1 MKYFAYG
8 MNTNLNEMVFRCP
21 DAVSLGGA
29 VLPDHEFR
37 FARHADVVYYPGF
50 DTLGV
55 LWEITDECERAL
67 DALEGFPT
75 YYLKKTVSV
84 VHEGEEVEAMVY
96 YMTGDVADEAPS
108 DGYLMMLYEGYAQ
121 HDISALQIVESLDYI
136 NAYHT
141 ALAKKG
147 QFFYG

>member
-8 MNTNLNEMVFRCP
+8 MNTNQNEMALRCP
-21 DAVSLGGA
+21 DAVSLGEA

-37 FARHADVVYYPGF
+37 FARHADVIYYPGF
-50 DTLGV
+50 ETRGV
-55 LWEITDECERAL
+55 LWEITDECEHAL

-75 YYLKKTVSV
+75 YYLKKTVTV
-84 VHEGEEVEAMVY
+84 DHYGEEVEAMVY
-96 YMTGDVADEAPS
+96 YMAGDVPDEVPS
-108 DGYLMMLYEGYAQ
+108 DSYLMMLYEGYAQ
-121 HDISALQIVESLDYI
+121 HNISARQIVESLDYI

-147 QFFYG
+147 QYFYG